1 MEPTHF
7 SFDLISDL
15 HVNDFEEFTWDGQPT
30 SLYCVVAG
38 DVARDRQQLID
49 CLKHLA
55 AKYHNVFYIDG
66 NSEHRYY
73 WDDMPRSYLELEQEI
88 MMIPNITYLNNRV
101 AISHGLAIVGIN
113 GWWTY
118 DLDPNLDQDQSWQF
132 FLSQYQASEH
142 TGSQLLE
149 CAYRDS
155 VYLNATIEK
164 LQLHPEVKRILIV
177 SHTVPSYELVRHD
190 PELVD
195 TYKFNLLGNPEL
207 IECLHADKNKKIT
220 NWVFGHYHG
229 RVDRAM
235 ENIRFCSNP
244 KGRAED
250 TLNDPYFPLRIDIE
264 L

>member
-1 MEPTHF
+1 MSSKVF

-15 HVNDFEEFTWDGQPT
+15 HVGDLEEFSWDGQPT
-30 SLYCVVAG
+30 SLYAVVAG
-38 DVARDRQQLID
+38 DVARDRAQLLD
-49 CLKHLA
+49 CLRHLGQ
-55 AKYHNVFYIDG
+55 KYRNVFYIDG

-73 WDDMPRSYLELEQEI
+73 WDDIDRSYTELEQEI

-101 AISHGLAIVGIN
+101 AVSHGLAIVGVN

-118 DLDPNLDQDQSWQF
+118 DLDPKLDQDQSWHF
-132 FLSQYQASEH
+132 FLDAYDISEQAGAS
-142 TGSQLLE
+142 LLE

-155 VYLNATIEK
+155 VYLSRTIEK
-164 LQLHPEVKRILIV
+164 LQDHDEVEKILIV
-177 SHTVPSYELVRHD
+177 SHTVPSYHLIKHD

-195 TYKFNLLGNPEL
+195 THKFNLLGNTEL
-207 IECLHADKNKKIT
+207 MQCLHADTDKKIT

-229 RVDRAM
+229 KVDCAL
-235 ENIRFCSNP
+235 ENIRFCNNP